1 MPTMKRRLV
10 VAVAGLGVAGLTVTL
25 SGSPADASH
34 ELTRL
39 TSVPAVVDA
48 RGGTAPHVLSPG
60 PTEHPGAQ
68 GALKPENPTR
78 PGPHSGDAGAPPP
91 RAPDPAGTPG
101 PPPNRE

>member
-25 SGSPADASH
+25 SGSPTDASH

-48 RGGTAPHVLSPG
+48 RGGTAPHGLSPG
-60 PTEHPGAQ
+60 PTEHPVARGSVK
-68 GALKPENPTR
+68 LENPTR
-78 PGPHSGDAGAPPP
+78 ARTDYGYDGDAPTPAPDAAVPPAPPP
-91 RAPDPAGTPG
+91 HGR
-101 PPPNRE
+101 